1 MDIRNE
7 ICLKLALFGVEAEV
21 HHHEVGT
28 AGQCEIGSRG
38 DNAIKRGGQQSNIE
52 ICGTQCGASIRQ
64 NGDLYAQTIGR

>member
-28 AGQCEIGSRG
+28 AGQCEIAVAATMRL
-38 DNAIKRGGQQSNIE
+38 NAATAIK
-52 ICGTQCGASIRQ
+52 
-64 NGDLYAQTIGR
+64 Y